1 MEQLYVGIDVSSTK
15 HAAYLMKPDGDKF
28 SSFPMQNDRS
38 GAKMISEKIVSAL
51 TKLGLKDVVIGMEA
65 TSIYGDNLVYA
76 LRDDGNLGRFHRK
89 IHVLNP
95 KQVKNFKKS
104 YPELPKNDPVDAFV
118 IADQLRFGRIGKEVY
133 MDDYR
138 YKALQTLTRA
148 RFYAVQNLTR
158 EKERFANYL
167 FLKCSGIAQSKDIPN
182 TSATTLALME
192 HFETVDELAN
202 ADLNELTAFVN
213 RAGHGRF
220 ADPEATAKLVQ
231 AAARGSYRLP
241 KTVNDSINQVMS
253 ASIAA
258 MRALESQIRTLEKAI
273 EKQFEIIPNTLI
285 SIPGIGKVYSAGI
298 IAEIGDIRRFDG
310 QASVAKYAGLVW
322 TQHKS
327 NEFEAE
333 DTRLIKSGNR
343 YLRYYLLE
351 AANSVRRCDSEF
363 RRYYDLKFKE
373 VNKHQHKRA
382 LALTARKLVRLV
394 FRLLKDNR
402 LYKLPEG

>member
-1 MEQLYVGIDVSSTK
+1 M
-15 HAAYLMKPDGDKF
+15 
-28 SSFPMQNDRS
+28 
-38 GAKMISEKIVSAL
+38 
-51 TKLGLKDVVIGMEA
+51 
-65 TSIYGDNLVYA
+65 
-76 LRDDGNLGRFHRK
+76 
-89 IHVLNP
+89 
-95 KQVKNFKKS
+95 
-104 YPELPKNDPVDAFV
+104 DAFV

-133 MDDYR
+133 MDDNR

-148 RFYAVQNLTR
+148 RFFAVQNLTR

-192 HFETVDELAN
+192 HFETVDDLAN
-202 ADLNELTAFVN
+202 AELDDLTAFVN
-213 RAGHGRF
+213 KAGHGRF
-220 ADPEATAKLVQ
+220 SDPEATAKAVQ

-241 KTVNDSINQVMS
+241 ATVNDSVNQVMS

-258 MRALESQIRTLEKAI
+258 MRALESQIKTLEKAI
-273 EKQFEIIPNTLI
+273 EQQFEIIPNTLT

-298 IAEIGDIRRFDG
+298 IAEIGDISRFAG

-322 TQHKS
+322 TQYKS

-382 LALTARKLVRLV
+382 LALTARKLVRLI